1 MAKNTSNLAP
11 KGWYKWTTSISAKK
25 VRFQHILHFQ
35 KHIHTSKKSKSRSS
49 SLSTPKQPPKQS
61 LSTITHSKNHPH
73 PYQNQNLIIFL
84 FFLLINNK
92 EKMKIQAISTAPI
105 VGQEVKFC
113 WYNFSLYHFHF
124 LFYSIF
130 IILVNSSCFH
140 HPFRIIMHYCGFW
153 LW

>member
-1 MAKNTSNLAP
+1 MDHFYHSR
-11 KGWYKWTTSISAKK
+11 KK

-35 KHIHTSKKSKSRSS
+35 KHIHRPRKLESRSS
-49 SLSTPKQPPKQS
+49 SPLTQKQPQNTYFQPLHILKLALIHTRTKTSSFFSFFCLLTTRKRGKFQPS
-61 LSTITHSKNHPH
+61 LLLH
-73 PYQNQNLIIFL
+73 L
-84 FFLLINNK
+84 F
-92 EKMKIQAISTAPI
+92 
-105 VGQEVKFC
+105 GQQVKFC

-130 IILVNSSCFH
+130 IILVNSLCFH